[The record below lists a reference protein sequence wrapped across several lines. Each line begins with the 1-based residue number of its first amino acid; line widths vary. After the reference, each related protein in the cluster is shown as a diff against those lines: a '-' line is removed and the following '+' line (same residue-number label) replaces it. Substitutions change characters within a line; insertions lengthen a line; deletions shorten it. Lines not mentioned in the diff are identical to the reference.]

1 MRRQG
6 KGDGASSLPQLDL
19 IVRLQRARGEDMT
32 DQTAQEPTMEE
43 ILASIRRIIS
53 EDDAPAETASA
64 GVPEPAPEPK
74 PDPVVAFA
82 PADETPAAPEPDAA
96 EEDVLELTD
105 AYEAPA
111 AESIGD
117 LDISSPEPFPAS
129 APAESVFAEPSFQ
142 PAAPEPFVAPAATGD
157 SLVGETA
164 AASAASAFAGLASS
178 LRKPEPMDAP
188 TGSGPTVDELARS
201 LLRPMLKEWLD
212 ANLPAIVEAQV
223 RKEVERIARTA
234 G

>member
-1 MRRQG
+1 
-6 KGDGASSLPQLDL
+6 
-19 IVRLQRARGEDMT
+19 MT

-53 EDDAPAETASA
+53 EDDAPAETAPA
-64 GVPEPAPEPK
+64 AAAAAEEIQPEPEPA
-74 PDPVVAFA
+74 A
-82 PADETPAAPEPDAA
+82 PAEVSPALMDETPSTQEPVSS

-105 AYEAPA
+105 TYEAPV

-117 LDISSPEPFPAS
+117 LDVSPAQPEVDPFPVEAVS
-129 APAESVFAEPSFQ
+129 ESVFA
-142 PAAPEPFVAPAATGD
+142 PEPQPEPEPAPAADIAARAASAGYDTLVGD
-157 SLVGETA
+157 SA

-178 LRKPEPMDAP
+178 LKKPEPMETSIP
-188 TGSGPTVDELARS
+188 SGPTLDELARS

-212 ANLPAIVEAQV
+212 ANLPGIVEAEV
-223 RKEVERIARTA
+223 RKEVERIARSA